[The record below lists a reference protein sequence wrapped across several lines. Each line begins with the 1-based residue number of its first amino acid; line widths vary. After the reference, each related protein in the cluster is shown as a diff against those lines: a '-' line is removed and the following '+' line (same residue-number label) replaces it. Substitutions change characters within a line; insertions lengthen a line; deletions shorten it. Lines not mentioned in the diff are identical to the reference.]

1 MIVNT
6 VGVASMLKRRYAN
19 ETKIVNYLIWLI
31 EAIEIESESV
41 ALTSDSN

>member
-19 ETKIVNYLIWLI
+19 GTKILNYLIWLI
-31 EAIEIESESV
+31 EAIESGSV